1 MVRIDGNMRVAVSP
15 SKVSGSVTA
24 PPSKS
29 YTHRAIA
36 VASLSVHSTIT
47 DALLSGDT
55 SATVD
60 ACRAFGA
67 SVSTDGRSLNM
78 EGNRGNVKTP
88 DDVVNAMNS
97 GTTLR
102 FMTAVASL
110 ADGVTVLTGDDSLR
124 RRPNGPLLNALG
136 GLGVK
141 AISTKGNG
149 TAPLVVWGKMKG
161 GETSIDG
168 GVSSQFISAM
178 LIAAPL
184 ASRSSY
190 IKIKREMKSR
200 SYVDITI
207 DVLEAAG
214 AHVSIEND
222 GFQIPGGQ
230 EFNLRSFR
238 IPGDFSSASYFL
250 AAAAVTNSRVTVRN
264 LFPSKQGDERI
275 LSILEEMGAGV
286 RQNKNSGTVEVSG
299 APLEGVTLDL
309 SDNPDLVPTVAVLGA
324 VSKGRTEIKNVAHVR
339 LKESDRLATVTSEL
353 RKMGAKIREKKDGL
367 IIEESNLRGA
377 NVESYGDHRI
387 AMAMTVAALAAKGK
401 TVIKDAECASISY
414 PTFFG
419 DMGRIG
425 VKIEE
430 VK

>member
-1 MVRIDGNMRVAVSP
+1 MRVIVSP

-29 YTHRAIA
+29 YTHRAIT
-36 VASLSVHSTIT
+36 VASLSVRSTVT

-67 SVSTDGRSLNM
+67 SVSVRGRSLKV
-78 EGNRGNVKTP
+78 EGNRGNVETP

-110 ADGVTVLTGDDSLR
+110 ADGATVLTGDGSLR
-124 RRPNGPLLNALG
+124 RRPNGPLLDALK

-141 AISTKGNG
+141 AISTRGNG

-168 GVSSQFISAM
+168 GVSSQFISAL

-184 ASRSSY
+184 ASRSSSIN
-190 IKIKREMKSR
+190 IKGETKSG
-200 SYVDITI
+200 SYVDVTL

-214 AHVSIEND
+214 AHVSAGKNN
-222 GFQIPGGQ
+222 FRIPGGQ

-250 AAAAVTNSRVTVRN
+250 AAAAVANSGVTVRN
-264 LFPSKQGDERI
+264 LFPSEQGDERI
-275 LSILEEMGAGV
+275 LSILEEMGARV
-286 RQNKNSGTVEVSG
+286 KWNRSSGAVEVRG
-299 APLEGVTLDL
+299 APLDGVTLDL
-309 SDNPDLVPTVAVLGA
+309 SGNPDLVPTVAVLGA

-353 RKMGAKIREKKDGL
+353 KKMGAKIREKKDGL
-367 IIEESNLRGA
+367 VIEKSDLRGA
-377 NVESYGDHRI
+377 NVESHGDHRI
-387 AMAMTVAALAAKGK
+387 AMALTVAALAAKGK
-401 TVIKDAECASISY
+401 TAINGAECASISY
-414 PTFFG
+414 PTFFE

-430 VK
+430 VR